1 MELEL
6 RFFATFREAAGGK
19 TVVREFAD
27 GSDVGDVLREL
38 EAEYEGMDGRL
49 IEDGRLAPQINVL
62 KDGREVLHLDG
73 LETTL
78 ADGERVSIFPP
89 VAGGTAGSDTAD
101 DTPPSETT
109 ESDATDTDVTESDAT
124 ESDATGSDAGTE
136 VGGPPTEEGWVREEV
151 SYRGISRRLAAHY
164 LVNLGGELVGTD
176 DPASATRVDGE
187 EWRSTLRAE
196 TVTAAASITLTEVTV
211 SFAGEES
218 VLSGLLPEFKRKAMR
233 AGG

>member
-38 EAEYEGMDGRL
+38 EAEYGGLDGRL
-49 IEDGRLAPQINVL
+49 IEDGGLAPQINVL
-62 KDGREVLHLDG
+62 KNGREVLHLDG
-73 LETTL
+73 LDTDL
-78 ADGERVSIFPP
+78 ADGDRVSVFPP
-89 VAGGTAGSDTAD
+89 VAGG
-101 DTPPSETT
+101 
-109 ESDATDTDVTESDAT
+109 
-124 ESDATGSDAGTE
+124 ATGSDAVDDQPKSSDAGSDAADPDAVDPDTADPD
-136 VGGPPTEEGWVREEV
+136 VADGPGDPPTEAGWVRREV

-164 LVNLGGELVGTD
+164 LVNLGDELVGAD
-176 DPASATRVDGE
+176 DPASATRVDGDG
-187 EWRSTLRAE
+187 WRSTLRAE
-196 TVTAAASITLTEVTV
+196 TVTAAAAITLTEVTV

-218 VLSGLLPEFKRKAMR
+218 VLSELLPKFKRKAMR